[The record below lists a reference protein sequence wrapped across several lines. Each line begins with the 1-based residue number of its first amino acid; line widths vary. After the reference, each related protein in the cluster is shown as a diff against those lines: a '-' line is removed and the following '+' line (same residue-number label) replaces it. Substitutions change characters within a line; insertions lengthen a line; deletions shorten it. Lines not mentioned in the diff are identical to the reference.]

1 MKLILV
7 RRGAVDV
14 PSTQILGQTDT
25 PLAVQGFTD
34 IQRLATSWDAP
45 PPRFVFSSDLKRAR
59 QSAQIFAAHFAQ
71 EPLIDPRLR
80 EITYGQW
87 DGHTWQD
94 TMRDDPEAYHVW
106 SQHWVIQPAPKGE
119 SVADLMHRSGSW
131 LSSLLA
137 STDAN
142 DTVLAISH
150 QGSIRALLCH
160 VLGLAPKHSL
170 ALRIDPAGATCIAC
184 HEGRFEVCY
193 SNVSRFQSE

>member
-1 MKLILV
+1 MNLILV
-7 RRGAVDV
+7 RRGTVDA
-14 PSTQILGQTDT
+14 PHGAILGQTQS

-34 IQRLATSWDAP
+34 IQRLAASWEAA
-45 PPRFVFSSDLKRAR
+45 PPRFVFTSDLKRAR
-59 QSAQIFAAHFAQ
+59 QSAQIFAAHFAL

-87 DGHTWQD
+87 DGQTWQQVMSED
-94 TMRDDPEAYHVW
+94 AERHHAW
-106 SQHWVIQPAPKGE
+106 SQHWLIQPAPDGE
-119 SVADLMHRSGSW
+119 SVADLMHRSGAW

-137 STDAN
+137 STDDN

-170 ALRIDPAGATCIAC
+170 ALRIDPANATCIAC
-184 HEGRFEVCY
+184 HDGRFEVCY
-193 SNVSRFQSE
+193 SNVSRFQPE